1 MLEHFLSAHSF
12 PLSMLLLSNSLALSY
27 SQHRYTPN
35 WALLFFH
42 KVKVYLDF
50 PLSTNFLAHFSLLH
64 MRPFFWGGLIFL
76 LPELKL
82 WLSYSE
88 TALVA
93 NSRFLVIRVS
103 FSHPHFQLSMWI
115 RFNFFSFSQHS
126 AEFSL
131 FSGSHGCCWQS
142 CFWLVILC
150 MVRSSIY
157 FFPAFS
163 DHCVSALKFSIVS
176 LDISLFFF

>member
-1 MLEHFLSAHSF
+1 MLEHFLSVHSF

-27 SQHRYTPN
+27 FQHRYTPN

-64 MRPFFWGGLIFL
+64 MRPFFWGGWIFL

-93 NSRFLVIRVS
+93 SSRFLFIRVS

-115 RFNFFSFSQHS
+115 RFNFFLLLSALCRIFTVLWLPWLLLTKLLLLGHS
-126 AEFSL
+126 V
-131 FSGSHGCCWQS
+131 HGK
-142 CFWLVILC
+142 V
-150 MVRSSIY
+150 IY
-157 FFPAFS
+157 FFQPS
-163 DHCVSALKFSIVS
+163 LTTVLAL
-176 LDISLFFF
+176 